1 MKKQIIASIV
11 VAAVTLPA
19 AQAET
24 LSEVYNLAKTHDPS
38 LRAANASY
46 RADKEQV
53 DVTRGN
59 LYPNI
64 SFSGNLGYT
73 KTDPDNAD
81 SFNNKQNQLALNLD
95 YPIYS
100 PALNYGVDAVELTFK
115 SSGVEFEQAQEQ
127 LIFNTLNDY
136 FAVLTA
142 QATLDTTRSQVKS
155 YAGQLDR
162 VKKQYEVGLVSITDL
177 QDAQAAYDSILVT
190 ELESEAQLTI
200 ALEALY
206 QRTGKSITS
215 IPRLAEN
222 FPIQVD
228 PNLNASDL
236 IKRAMAANK
245 NVRILDLSVE
255 SAQNN
260 INIQKASGR
269 VPTVAIT
276 GSLARTDNDYSVETS
291 SRTDGVTNTS
301 SIGLGVNIPLYSGG
315 AINAS
320 IRQATAS
327 AEAAVET
334 RANSIQDI
342 ELNIRSAV
350 LRLKT
355 LAAQV
360 KAQKQVIISSE
371 SALEAT
377 QAGYDVGT
385 RNIVEL
391 LDAQSTFFDAKNTY
405 EQLRYSFVLQQIT
418 LDQLTGDLDET
429 DIAALNR
436 WLI

>member
-1 MKKQIIASIV
+1 MKKHIIASFIA
-11 VAAVTLPA
+11 AAVALPA

-24 LSEVYNLAKTHDPS
+24 LNQVYDLAKAHDPS
-38 LRAANASY
+38 LRAANASF

-53 DVTRGN
+53 EVTRGN

-73 KTDPDNAD
+73 KTDPDNAE
-81 SFNNKQNQLALNLD
+81 SFNNTQNQLALNLD

-100 PALNYGVDAVELTFK
+100 PALDYGVDAVELTFA
-115 SSGVEFEQAQEQ
+115 SSGIALEQAQEQ
-127 LIFNTLNDY
+127 LIYNTLSDF

-155 YAGQLDR
+155 YEGQLDR

-177 QDAQAAYDSILVT
+177 HDAQAAYDSVLVD
-190 ELESEAQLTI
+190 ELSAESDLTI

-206 QRTGKSITS
+206 QRTGQSIES
-215 IPRLAEN
+215 IPRLSEDY
-222 FPIQVD
+222 PIVVD
-228 PNLNASDL
+228 SSLNTDNLVQ
-236 IKRAMAANK
+236 KAMAANK
-245 NVRILDLSVE
+245 DVRILDLSVD

-276 GSLARTDNDYSVETS
+276 GSLARTDNDYSVETQ
-291 SRTDGVTNTS
+291 SRSDGVTNTS
-301 SIGLGVNIPLYSGG
+301 SIGIGVSIPLYSGG

-320 IRQATAS
+320 VRQAVAS
-327 AEAAVET
+327 AESAVET
-334 RANSIQDI
+334 RASSIQDI

-350 LRLKT
+350 LKLKT

-360 KAQKQVIISSE
+360 RAQQQVIRSSQ

-391 LDAQSTFFDAKNTY
+391 LDAQSTFFNAKNTY
-405 EQLRYSFVLQQIT
+405 EQLRYNFVIQQIT
-418 LDQLTGDLDET
+418 LDQLTGDLGEE
-429 DIAALNR
+429 DIQALNK

>member
-1 MKKQIIASIV
+1 MKKHIIASFIAAT
-11 VAAVTLPA
+11 VALPTVH
-19 AQAET
+19 AES
-24 LSEVYNLAKTHDPS
+24 LSEVYNLAKAHDPS

-53 DVTRGN
+53 EVTRGN

-73 KTDPDNAD
+73 DTNPDTAD
-81 SFNNKQNQLALNLD
+81 SYSNTQNQLALNLD

-100 PALNYGVDAVELTFK
+100 PALDYGVDAVEITFA
-115 SSGVEFEQAQEQ
+115 SAGVELEQAKEQ

-162 VKKQYEVGLVSITDL
+162 VKKQYEVGLVSVTDL

-190 ELESEAQLTI
+190 ELESESNLTI
-200 ALEALY
+200 ALESLY
-206 QRTGKSITS
+206 QRTGQSIEE
-215 IPRLAEN
+215 IPRLSDA
-222 FPIQVD
+222 FPIEVD
-228 PNLNASDL
+228 PNLNADAL
-236 IKRAMAANK
+236 IKRAMTSNK
-245 NVRILDLSVE
+245 SIQVLDLSVE

-260 INIQKASGR
+260 IDIQKASGR
-269 VPTVAIT
+269 VPTVSIT
-276 GSLARTDNDYSVETS
+276 GSLARTDNNYSTETS
-291 SRTDGVTNTS
+291 SRQDGVTNTA
-301 SIGLGVNIPLYSGG
+301 SIGLGVAIPLYSGG
-315 AINAS
+315 AISAS
-320 IRQATAS
+320 VRQAVAS
-327 AEAAVET
+327 AESVFES
-334 RANSIQDI
+334 RASSIQDI
-342 ELNIRSAV
+342 ELSIRSAV
-350 LRLKT
+350 LQLKT

-360 KAQKQVIISSE
+360 KAQQQVIRSSE

-391 LDAQSTFFDAKNTY
+391 LDAQSTYFDAKNTY

-418 LDQLTGDLDET
+418 LDQLTGDLSEE
-429 DIAALNR
+429 DIAELNQ

>member
-1 MKKQIIASIV
+1 MKKHIIASLIA
-11 VAAVTLPA
+11 AAVSVPA
-19 AQAET
+19 VQAET
-24 LSEVYNLAKTHDPS
+24 LNQVYDLAKANDPS

-53 DVTRGN
+53 EVTRGN
-59 LYPNI
+59 LFPNV
-64 SFSGNLGYT
+64 SFSGNLGYSNT
-73 KTDPDNAD
+73 SPDN
-81 SFNNKQNQLALNLD
+81 SESYNNLQNQLALNLS

-100 PALNYGVDAVELTFK
+100 PALDYGVDAVELTFK
-115 SSGVEFEQAQEQ
+115 SSGVALEQAEEQ
-127 LIFNTLNDY
+127 LMFDTLNDF

-190 ELESEAQLTI
+190 ELNAQASLTI
-200 ALEALY
+200 AQEALS
-206 QRTGKSITS
+206 QRTGKNISS
-215 IPRLAEN
+215 IPRLSEDY
-222 FPIQVD
+222 PVKVD
-228 PNLNASDL
+228 ATLNASEL

-245 NVRILDLSVE
+245 NIRILDLTVD
-255 SAQNN
+255 SAENN

-269 VPTVAIT
+269 TPTVAIT
-276 GSLARTDNDYSVETS
+276 GSLARTDNNYSVETS
-291 SRTDGVTNTS
+291 SRADGVTNTS
-301 SIGLGVNIPLYSGG
+301 SIGVGVTIPLYDGG
-315 AINAS
+315 AMDAS
-320 IRQATAS
+320 VRQAVAS
-327 AEAAVET
+327 ADAATET
-334 RANSIQDI
+334 RANTIQDI
-342 ELNIRSAV
+342 ELSIRSAV
-350 LRLKT
+350 LQLKT

-360 KAQKQVIISSE
+360 KAQQQVIRSSE

-418 LDQLTGDLDET
+418 LDQLTGDLSEEKID
-429 DIAALNR
+429 ALNK
-436 WLI
+436 WLL

>member
-1 MKKQIIASIV
+1 MKKHIIASFIA
-11 VAAVTLPA
+11 AAVTLPT

-24 LSEVYNLAKTHDPS
+24 LNEVYDLAKAHDPS
-38 LRAANASY
+38 LRAANASF

-53 DVTRGN
+53 EVTRGN

-73 KTDPDNAD
+73 KTDPDNSQ
-81 SFNNKQNQLALNLD
+81 SFSNTQNQLALSLN

-100 PALNYGVDAVELTFK
+100 PALNYGVEAVELNFE
-115 SSGVEFEQAQEQ
+115 SSGIALEQAQEQ
-127 LIFNTLNDY
+127 LIYNTLSDF

-155 YAGQLDR
+155 YEGQLDR

-177 QDAQAAYDSILVT
+177 HDAQAAYDSVLVT
-190 ELESEAQLTI
+190 ELNAQSNLTI

-206 QRTGKSITS
+206 QRTGQSISS
-215 IPRLAEN
+215 IPRLSEDY
-222 FPIQVD
+222 PIKVD
-228 PNLNASDL
+228 SNLNATDL
-236 IKRAMAANK
+236 IERAMAANK
-245 NVRILDLSVE
+245 NVRIMDLSVE

-260 INIQKASGR
+260 ISIQKASGR
-269 VPTVAIT
+269 TPTVAIT
-276 GSLARTDNDYSVETS
+276 GSLARTDDNFSVETQ
-291 SRTDGVTNTS
+291 SRSDGVTNTS
-301 SIGLGVNIPLYSGG
+301 SIGVGVTIPLYSGG

-320 IRQATAS
+320 VRQAVAS

-334 RANSIQDI
+334 RASSIQNI

-350 LRLKT
+350 LQLKT

-360 KAQKQVIISSE
+360 KAQQQVIRSSQ

-391 LDAQSTFFDAKNTY
+391 LDAQSTYFDAKNTY
-405 EQLRYSFVLQQIT
+405 EQLRYNFVLQQIT
-418 LDQLTGDLDET
+418 LNQLTGDLDEE
-429 DIAALNR
+429 DIQALNK

>member
-1 MKKQIIASIV
+1 MKKHIIASIITTAAALS
-11 VAAVTLPA
+11 VAH
-19 AQAET
+19 AES
-24 LSEVYNLAKTHDPS
+24 LSEVYSLAKAHDPS

-73 KTDPDNAD
+73 KTDPDNSE

-115 SSGVEFEQAQEQ
+115 SSGVELEQAQEQ
-127 LIFNTLNDY
+127 LIYNTLSDY

-190 ELESEAQLTI
+190 ELNAEAQLTI
-200 ALEALY
+200 SLEALY
-206 QRTGKSITS
+206 QRTGKSIQS
-215 IPRLAEN
+215 IPRLSED

-228 PNLNASDL
+228 PNLNAADL
-236 IKRAMAANK
+236 IQRAMSANK

-291 SRTDGVTNTS
+291 SRSDGVTNTS

-320 IRQATAS
+320 VRQATAS

-334 RANSIQDI
+334 RANSIQEI
-342 ELNIRSAV
+342 ELSIRSAV
-350 LRLKT
+350 LQLKT

-360 KAQKQVIISSE
+360 KAQKQVIVSTE

-391 LDAQSTFFDAKNTY
+391 LDAQSTYFDAKNTY
-405 EQLRYSFVLQQIT
+405 EQLRYNFVLQQIT
-418 LDQLTGDLDET
+418 LDQLTGDLDEA
-429 DIAALNR
+429 DIAALNQ